1 MPWPQDERE
10 SCETPAMLTWSA
22 TEMARAI
29 RSGETTSREVVQ
41 THIERIRAVNPVINA
56 VVEERFAAA
65 LEEADAADEAV
76 AEATRAGRLDEL
88 PVFHGVPCTIKEVFA
103 FPGFR
108 QTSGLVSRRDYVA
121 SEEATTVT
129 RLRAAGAIVMGSTNV
144 SELCMWMETSNK
156 VYGRSNNPYDPSRI
170 VGGSSGGEG
179 AIVGAGASPFGLGSD
194 IGGSI
199 RMPAFFNGVFGHKP
213 TGGLV
218 PGTGQY
224 PLAENDALR
233 YLCTGPIARRSE
245 DLMPLL
251 RVLAGPDGI
260 DTGCYD
266 QPLGDPDQV
275 DVSEL
280 RVVHVRGNG
289 FRPVSAELQRSQQ
302 QVADRLAE
310 RGADVRRVRIESLK
324 RSLDLWASMMA
335 DAADTTF
342 GELLGDGTDIRAL
355 REIGRMLTGRSTHT
369 LPALSLAILEK
380 GARLIPGRMERFV
393 AKGKQLAEELE
404 DFIGPQGVM
413 LYPSYTSVAPKHRT
427 PLLVPVNWIYTAI
440 FNIAELPVTQVPLG
454 LNERGLPLGVQV
466 ASSRGNDHVTIAVA
480 RELEEAFGGWRMP
493 AL

>member
-1 MPWPQDERE
+1 
-10 SCETPAMLTWSA
+10 MLTWSA
-22 TEMARAI
+22 TEIARAI
-29 RSGETTSREVVQ
+29 REGKTTSREAVE
-41 THIERIRAVNPVINA
+41 THVERIRAVNPVINA
-56 VVEERFAAA
+56 VVEERFDAA
-65 LEEADAADEAV
+65 LDEADGADRAV
-76 AEATRAGRLDEL
+76 AESVAKGRPEEL
-88 PVFHGVPCTIKEVFA
+88 PPFHGVPCTIKEVFA

-108 QTSGLVSRRDYVA
+108 QTSGLVSRRDFIPD
-121 SEEATTVT
+121 EEATTVT
-129 RLRAAGAIVMGSTNV
+129 RLREAGAIVMGSTNV

-156 VYGRSNNPYDPSRI
+156 VYGRTNNPYDPSRI

-233 YLCTGPIARRSE
+233 YLCTGPIARRAE
-245 DLMPLL
+245 DLMPLV

-280 RVVHVRGNG
+280 RVLQVRGNG
-289 FRPVSAELQRSQQ
+289 FRPVSDELLEGQQR
-302 QVADRLAE
+302 VADELAE
-310 RGADVRRVRIESLK
+310 RGADVRRVRVESLK

-342 GELLGDGTDIRAL
+342 GELLGDGTDIKVL
-355 REIGRMLTGRSTHT
+355 REVGRMATGRSVHT
-369 LPALSLAILEK
+369 LPALALAVLEK
-380 GARLIPGRMERFV
+380 GARFIPGHMESFV
-393 AKGKQLAEELE
+393 TKGKQLTEELE
-404 DFIGPQGVM
+404 DFLGPQGVM
-413 LYPSYTSVAPKHRT
+413 LYPSYTSVAPKHRA
-427 PLLVPVNWIYTAI
+427 PLLMPVNWIYTAI

-466 ASSRGNDHVTIAVA
+466 VSSRGNDHVTIAVA
-480 RELEEAFGGWRMP
+480 RELEKAFGGWRMP
-493 AL
+493 PL